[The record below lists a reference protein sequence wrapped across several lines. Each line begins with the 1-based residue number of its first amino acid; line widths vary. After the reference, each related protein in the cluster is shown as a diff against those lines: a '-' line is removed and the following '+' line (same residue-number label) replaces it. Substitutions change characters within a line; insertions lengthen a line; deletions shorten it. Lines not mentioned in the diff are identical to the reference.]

1 MAFLLGTQSC
11 IESLRSDLKDIQ
23 DTIDEILVRTGPIK
37 YTRSFEIQILLLS
50 KFFFDYR
57 CYSWKSPDKLV
68 TDLKIKELIDR
79 YKYGKDEVDN
89 QISHYSLLELIIDR

>member
-37 YTRSFEIQILLLS
+37 YIKQKQS
-50 KFFFDYR
+50 
-57 CYSWKSPDKLV
+57 V
-68 TDLKIKELIDR
+68 KIK
-79 YKYGKDEVDN
+79 VF
-89 QISHYSLLELIIDR
+89 II